1 MVAGAAGVGATGAT
15 APIRRFGRERQYQ
28 LAWRPPFDI
37 GQTLLKGASGGALPW

>member
-1 MVAGAAGVGATGAT
+1 
-15 APIRRFGRERQYQ
+15 